1 VRPTWWGLAI
11 GFATNFLDTLGIGSF
26 ATTTAAFKARRMVA
40 DERIPG
46 TLNVGHTLPT
56 FAEAAIFI
64 TVVRVDA
71 LTLWA
76 LIAASVAG
84 AWLGAGVI
92 SRWSRR
98 AVQRGMAAALVL
110 TGVFIALRQLH
121 LFPPGGDAL
130 ALHGLPLV
138 AGILGNFA
146 FGALMTLGVGLYAPC
161 MGMVS
166 LLGMNPT
173 AAFPIMMG
181 SCAFLMPVA
190 SVRFIRAG
198 AYDRRAA
205 LGLAVGG
212 VPGVLIAVYL
222 VKSLPLDA
230 VRWLVVAVVLYTAV
244 TMWRSSL
251 AAEPT
256 APLVAPPEGAPMV
269 IP

>member
-1 VRPTWWGLAI
+1 
-11 GFATNFLDTLGIGSF
+11 
-26 ATTTAAFKARRMVA
+26 MVP

-56 FAEAAIFI
+56 FAEAAIYI

-110 TGVFIALRQLH
+110 TGAIIALRQLH

-130 ALHGLPLV
+130 ALHGLPLM

-190 SVRFIRAG
+190 SLRFIRAN
-198 AYDRRAA
+198 AYDRTAA
-205 LGLAVGG
+205 LGPRRGRRAGRFDRGLPGKVSPARCRPLARGHCRAVHRCCNVAIESSRGARGAVGHAARG
-212 VPGVLIAVYL
+212 SAH
-222 VKSLPLDA
+222 S
-230 VRWLVVAVVLYTAV
+230 RSMTVV
-244 TMWRSSL
+244 S
-251 AAEPT
+251 
-256 APLVAPPEGAPMV
+256 
-269 IP
+269 